1 MYDITVYDITID
13 KGVNGGMENLA
24 LTEAVY
30 YILLALNAPMHG
42 YGIMQFTERMSQ
54 GRVHLAAGTLYGALN
69 TLCEKRW
76 IEELPMEAGSRR
88 KEYRITDEGRR
99 VLSGEFER
107 LKQLVACGQAIL
119 GDEDHE

>member
-1 MYDITVYDITID
+1 
-13 KGVNGGMENLA
+13 MENLA

-30 YILLALNAPMHG
+30 YILLALNVPMHG
-42 YGIMQFTERMSQ
+42 YGIMQFAERMSQ
-54 GRVHLAAGTLYGALN
+54 GRVRLAAGTLYGALN
-69 TLCEKRW
+69 TLCEKGW